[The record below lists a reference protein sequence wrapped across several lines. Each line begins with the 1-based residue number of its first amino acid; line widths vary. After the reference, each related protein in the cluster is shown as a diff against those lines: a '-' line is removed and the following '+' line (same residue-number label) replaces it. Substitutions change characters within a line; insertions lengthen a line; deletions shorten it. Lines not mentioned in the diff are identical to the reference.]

1 MYLPSMYLITVVTW
15 ITTYLVGTV
24 FKQQDNYPSILKE
37 FSEDQVSESTISL
50 HFIHP
55 ATALPLFNPWY
66 VRPDLARNIG
76 HPVQVDRVLE
86 KQSTYTAETDK
97 LVLEDETMRV
107 QLIGQVNNL
116 IISNIYL
123 NLIMPF
129 SYWIQDTIKIKT
141 SMLNRLTPPSSWM
154 V

>member
-1 MYLPSMYLITVVTW
+1 M
-15 ITTYLVGTV
+15 
-24 FKQQDNYPSILKE
+24 
-37 FSEDQVSESTISL
+37 
-50 HFIHP
+50 
-55 ATALPLFNPWY
+55 
-66 VRPDLARNIG
+66 
-76 HPVQVDRVLE
+76 LE

-141 SMLNRLTPPSSWM
+141 SMLNRLTPPSS
-154 V
+154 